1 MYLSIYLSK
10 NIYIHTYNVYYIR
23 FLHEFLGLL
32 VFRLSELLKGSGS

>member
-1 MYLSIYLSK
+1 MYLSIYLK
-10 NIYIHTYNVYYIR
+10 IYIYIHTYNVYYIR